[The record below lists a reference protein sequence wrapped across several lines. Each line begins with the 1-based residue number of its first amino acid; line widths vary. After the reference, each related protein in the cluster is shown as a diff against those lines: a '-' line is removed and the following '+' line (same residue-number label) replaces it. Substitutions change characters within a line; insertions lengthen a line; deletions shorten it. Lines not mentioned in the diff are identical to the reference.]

1 MDAIEYLKQKKR
13 MTKKKPTGCCTLHC
27 SECPLFT
34 RNNGM
39 NYECGELETLYPE
52 KAIEIVEQWAQEHPV
67 KTYAQD
73 FFEKFPDAPK
83 GPSGVPKADRCDI
96 YGFES
101 PTCEYNCVVCWNL
114 PMYE

>member
-1 MDAIEYLKQKKR
+1 MDAIEYLKQRKH
-13 MTKKKPTGCCTLHC
+13 MTKVNQIGNCGIHC
-27 SECPLFT
+27 SECPLHKG
-34 RNNGM
+34 NNGT
-39 NYECGELETLYPE
+39 NYSCHQFERLQPE
-52 KAIEIVEQWAQEHPV
+52 KAIEIIENWAQEHPV

-96 YGFES
+96 YGFEI